1 MEQGGRGWRN
11 AIATVAEALVAR
23 FDGEALRVVPRAD
36 GGSGAGGDAGSLQ
49 AWCRADAGPF
59 AVAVLAGAD
68 ASRVAAAFAL
78 RLDGSDRLEALPTR
92 AARWRLRLA
101 VKWADAQ
108 WWRRRQPDDPWDC
121 GLLVDAPSVRER
133 LPHFRPRRA
142 TLMLADGLPPAVVH
156 DYAQRLQ
163 AQQATFRHPVRL
175 LVIGAAPAGLPVH
188 HLQVQPTSPA

>member
-11 AIATVAEALVAR
+11 AITTVTEALVAR
-23 FDGEALRVVPRAD
+23 FDREALRVVPRAD
-36 GGSGAGGDAGSLQ
+36 GGALDAAAVAALQ
-49 AWCRADAGPF
+49 AWCLAGTAPF

-78 RLDGSDRLEALPTR
+78 RLDGTDRLEALPTR

-108 WWRRRQPDDPWDC
+108 WWRHRQPDDPWDC
-121 GLLVDAPSVRER
+121 GLLVDDPAVRER

-142 TLMLADGLPPAVVH
+142 TLMLADGLPPAGAL

-163 AQQATFRHPVRL
+163 AQKAAFRHPVRL
-175 LVIGAAPAGLPVH
+175 QVIGAVPAGLRVH
-188 HLQVQPTSPA
+188 HLHVAPPSPA